1 MDSFGLAFCW
11 LTISYTDTVI
21 ESFCLSKTVLFW
33 NKVILQPV
41 SSMPTAADTAVDD
54 EQQMQAILTTRTLAL
69 FLILLYLEC
78 TSSVFMKIILCV
90 NYPLEIIIPK
100 LA

>member
-1 MDSFGLAFCW
+1 M
-11 LTISYTDTVI
+11 
-21 ESFCLSKTVLFW
+21 TVLFR
-33 NKVILQPV
+33 NEVILQQV
-41 SSMPTAADTAVDD
+41 SSMPTAADTAVDH
-54 EQQMQAILTTRTLAL
+54 EQQMQAILTTRTLGF
-69 FLILLYLEC
+69 FLSYLEC